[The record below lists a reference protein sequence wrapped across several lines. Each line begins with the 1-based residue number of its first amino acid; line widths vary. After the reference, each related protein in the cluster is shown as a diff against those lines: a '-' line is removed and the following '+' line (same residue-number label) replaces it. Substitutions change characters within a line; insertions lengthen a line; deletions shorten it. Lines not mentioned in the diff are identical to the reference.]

1 MQMLQPAAEEHG
13 AQFVADQADHNE
25 RVSAS
30 YLIPSSLSMLPLPV
44 YSTHP
49 SATCSTGSSQGLYR
63 LLHVALISLCGMPI
77 FRALVHSNSDLVTAK
92 FLLLLQNVHHTAVNM
107 VVTLPSEHPVSPN
120 CLPLLC
126 SNAFTR
132 SAEY

>member
-1 MQMLQPAAEEHG
+1 MGRNLWLTRQITMNGSVLLT
-13 AQFVADQADHNE
+13 
-25 RVSAS
+25 S
-30 YLIPSSLSMLPLPV
+30 YHRALACFP
-44 YSTHP
+44 YQSTPHTQVLGVQL
-49 SATCSTGSSQGLYR
+49 ALAKVCIGCCMWHLYLCVEC
-63 LLHVALISLCGMPI
+63 LLTT

-107 VVTLPSEHPVSPN
+107 VVTLPSEDPVSPN